1 MTGFGRARGALSAR
15 FAASVVVRSV
25 NHRYLDIQVR
35 TNLREEVPEVE
46 AAVRAVVARAGERGR
61 VTVQVT
67 LERTAPAGSRVMVDT
82 AALAGVL
89 GQLAAVELPAG
100 VGRTLELRDAL
111 TVPGVVTVVGEETLL
126 DADETARLEGLA
138 SEAAAEW
145 AAMGASEG
153 ATLERHVR
161 EELEGLEE
169 FLAWFE
175 PRMGDFRQQ
184 VLSRVRDRIVELVGA
199 DRLVD
204 PDRLLQEAAT
214 QSDRAD
220 VAEETVRLRSHLAA
234 FRGRLDGGGAVGRA
248 LDFLCQEIHR
258 ELNTLGSKCRE
269 AGVAD
274 RLVDAK
280 SSAERIREQIQ
291 NLA

>member
-46 AAVRAVVARAGERGR
+46 AAVRAVVARVAERGR

-67 LERTAPAGSRVMVDT
+67 LERTMPAGSRVMVD
-82 AALAGVL
+82 AVALAGVL

-111 TVPGVVTVVGEETLL
+111 AVPGVVTVVGEETLL
-126 DADETARLEGLA
+126 DEDETARLEAVAAEAA
-138 SEAAAEW
+138 SEW
-145 AAMGASEG
+145 RAMGEAEG
-153 ATLERHVR
+153 VRLVEHVR
-161 EELEGLEE
+161 EELATLEG

-175 PRMGDFRQQ
+175 PRMVEFRQQ
-184 VLSRVRDRIVELVGA
+184 VLDRVRDRILELVGV
-199 DRLVD
+199 DRIVD

-220 VAEETVRLRSHLAA
+220 VAEETVRLRSHLGA
-234 FRGRLDGGGAVGRA
+234 FRDRLDGGGAVGRT